1 MSVSEISGLAY
12 LPSSGAQA
20 LESRAQASGSV
31 DFSSWMSAEIDKV
44 NGQILGAEK
53 QVRDLAAGKTQNLH
67 EVMIALEEAKLSL
80 QRMVQIRNRALEAYQ
95 DILRMQI

>member
-12 LPSSGAQA
+12 LPSSDAQA
-20 LESRAQASGSV
+20 LESRAQASGSA
-31 DFSSWMSAEIDKV
+31 DFSSWLSAEIDKV
-44 NGQILGAEK
+44 NGQVLGAEK